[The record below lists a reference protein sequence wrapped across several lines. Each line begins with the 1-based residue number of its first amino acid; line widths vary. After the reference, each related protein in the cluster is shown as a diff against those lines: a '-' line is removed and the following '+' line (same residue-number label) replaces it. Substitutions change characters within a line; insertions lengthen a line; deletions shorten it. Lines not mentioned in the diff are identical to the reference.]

1 MKRVPLTAT
10 GLGVAIGSLVLL
22 VITALTGYRELLV
35 LVISGV
41 ALLIVAVVLPR
52 LATPLLLERRIA
64 DTYVQRGDNAQ
75 ITLSVTCSRALAPI
89 RLIDQVIDTP
99 VPLSLP
105 SIKALR
111 TVQVTYR
118 TRVNRRG
125 VHQIGP
131 IREERRDPFALAVRS
146 TQHAL
151 YDELWVHPVLHRLRG
166 SNETLED
173 RMQTQAMRSL
183 SDDPL
188 SEFQALREYVVG
200 DDPRRIHWAS
210 TARTGKLVVRDLLEL
225 RRRERYIVLET
236 LDTAGTEQEFE
247 DAVEIAASLA
257 VSGLESHM
265 QVVVRTRDPEAAG
278 RAAPARHRLELL
290 ELFTKVKRVPDDRAI
305 PPQRVIN
312 VPRGVAQIMLITGA
326 NSPLIPYFCSS
337 PLFRSSVSIVRV
349 SRRPER
355 LKRLPLPSLD
365 VRSAEDF
372 VLAYDG
378 APAKIR
384 NNRVA

>member
-10 GLGVAIGSLVLL
+10 GIGLALGSLVLL
-22 VITALTGYRELLV
+22 VVALLTGYRELLV
-35 LVISGV
+35 LVVSAA
-41 ALLIVAVVLPR
+41 ALLVVAVVLPR
-52 LATPLLLERRIA
+52 LATPLLLERRLSE
-64 DTYVQRGDNAQ
+64 TYVQRGDDVQ
-75 ITLSVTCSRALAPI
+75 VTLSVTCSRAVAPI
-89 RLIDQVIDTP
+89 MLIDQVLDTP
-99 VPLSLP
+99 VRLPLP
-105 SIKALR
+105 SIKAMR
-111 TVQVTYR
+111 TVQVNYR

-131 IREERRDPFALAVRS
+131 VREERRDPFALAIRT

-151 YDELWVHPVLHRLRG
+151 YDELWVHPVIHQLRG
-166 SNETLED
+166 SSETLED
-173 RMQTQAMRSL
+173 RMQTQAMRAL

-188 SEFQALREYVVG
+188 SEFQALRDYVVG

-236 LDTAGTEQEFE
+236 LDTAGTDQEFE

-257 VSGLESHM
+257 VSGLDHQM
-265 QVVVRTRDPEAAG
+265 QVVARTRDPEAAG
-278 RAAPARHRLELL
+278 RAAPVRHRLELI
-290 ELFTKVKRVPDDRAI
+290 ELFTKVGRVTEDRAVV
-305 PPQRVIN
+305 PQRVMN
-312 VPRGVAQIMLITGA
+312 VPRSSAQIMLITGA

-337 PLFRSSVSIVRV
+337 PLFRSSVAIVRV

-355 LKRLPLPSLD
+355 LRKLPVPSLD

-378 APAKIR
+378 APAKVR
-384 NNRVA
+384 HGRVA